1 MTVDIRAVGRGA
13 IRAELGRLAFDLFC
27 QHGFAAVTLDD
38 IAAAGS
44 TSRSTVLRYFG
55 SKEDVVLF
63 ALDPLGDGAV
73 GALGDR
79 PADENDWLALRRSL
93 DTAIG
98 AVTSDR
104 EDALALFRLVWQTS
118 ALRARL
124 AEKQVLW
131 REQLALRLQ
140 ARVSDDETALRAQD
154 ETPLRAQARAAAAL
168 ECLVLAVEHWVNT
181 DGVHPLEELIDEA
194 FDAVTPLSPGAGS
207 PGPQRRKPE
216 V

>member
-140 ARVSDDETALRAQD
+140 ARVSDDETALRAQ
-154 ETPLRAQARAAAAL
+154 ARAAAAL

-181 DGVHPLEELIDEA
+181 DGVHPLDELIDEA

-207 PGPQRRKPE
+207 PGPQRRQPE